1 MKIEPEWVADLVRM
15 CSASD
20 WSGLDA
26 SLGHPSVS
34 PMFARLIP
42 DLASTEDVSGYS
54 SAEMQA
60 CKEGLEWLSDA
71 HPDAY
76 AALAWQFQRWRRK
89 FAPQQ
94 QDHGVLVQRAATLL
108 AQYIDKKLAD

>member
-20 WSGLDA
+20 WSGLNA
-26 SLGHPSVS
+26 SLGYPSVS

-42 DLASTEDVSGYS
+42 DLASTENVSS
-54 SAEMQA
+54 DLSAEMQA
-60 CKEGLEWLSDA
+60 CKEGLEWLSKA

-89 FAPQQ
+89 FTPQQ
-94 QDHGVLVQRAATLL
+94 QDHDLLVQQAATLL
-108 AQYIDKKLAD
+108 ARYIDKKLGD